1 MKITVM
7 MCDRCVRQHIGA
19 ALHLARTDGMMNGI
33 KGENI
38 MQTERIDREIVRGL
52 HILWKD
58 LHTFHQAAQF
68 LIIGAAG
75 TLFLCIWNFY
85 IAAVM
90 GISTIIVYFLA
101 KKWRG
106 WQNTLLWMGFPVFVF
121 VICTYVLVVGFS
133 LYLDFPPNG
142 AENYGRIRHS
152 FFPKEIPATA
162 YDVQVWSSVG
172 FGQGTGEAYLSFRD
186 TKENILKY
194 AEFAQ
199 HQKDAYAKYDRDI
212 GMPDIP
218 QIIVDETSEN
228 PRFAVLPFWERLI
241 LDYTPHPVERKALG
255 GEFTFYIWDVEDRWN
270 HPKAKVIAVSDDGT
284 HIIFYALGE

>member
-1 MKITVM
+1 
-7 MCDRCVRQHIGA
+7 
-19 ALHLARTDGMMNGI
+19 MNGI

-101 KKWRG
+101 KKWSG

-152 FFPKEIPATA
+152 FFRRRFLQLLMMCRFGAVL
-162 YDVQVWSSVG
+162 DLG
-172 FGQGTGEAYLSFRD
+172 RGQGKHIFPFVIQRKIFSSMRSSHSTKRMRTQNMIVTLVCLIFRRLLLMRRLR
-186 TKENILKY
+186 IQGLLY
-194 AEFAQ
+194 
-199 HQKDAYAKYDRDI
+199 
-212 GMPDIP
+212 
-218 QIIVDETSEN
+218 S
-228 PRFAVLPFWERLI
+228 PFGS
-241 LDYTPHPVERKALG
+241 V
-255 GEFTFYIWDVEDRWN
+255 
-270 HPKAKVIAVSDDGT
+270 
-284 HIIFYALGE
+284 

>member
-1 MKITVM
+1 MRMEV
-7 MCDRCVRQHIGA
+7 
-19 ALHLARTDGMMNGI
+19 
-33 KGENI
+33 
-38 MQTERIDREIVRGL
+38 IDQGIVRGL
-52 HILWKD
+52 YALWKE
-58 LHTFHQAAQF
+58 LCAFQHAVQY

-75 TLFLCIWNFY
+75 TLFLCVWNFY

-90 GISTIIVYFLA
+90 GIATIIVYFLA

-270 HPKAKVIAVSDDGT
+270 HPKAKVIAVSEDGT
-284 HIIFYALGE
+284 HIIFYAVGE